1 MKRTNYNETEI
12 KTGLKGILE
21 RVPPGKSMGKASQNL
36 FTFVSQFHKVCGD
49 LKRL

>member
-1 MKRTNYNETEI
+1 MRRTNYNETEI

-36 FTFVSQFHKVCGD
+36 FYVRISISQS
-49 LKRL
+49 LW